1 MLKRIH
7 FSLKHHICTLIFRSL
22 LHPHLYLGL
31 WKMNLKNSVTL
42 LTLMVRLKDT
52 LFDFK
57 GLIQI
62 KQSIQEIY
70 MLWRRVWG
78 PSFQN
83 RSPFNLFSPSN
94 SGLQGPPFQPLNI
107 IVCRRFEP
115 SPSMDNPLYG
125 HPPFYVFFPN
135 PSLLARLLHQYCPNK
150 MPDKLK
156 KKLIWQ
162 NYFFIFRKL
171 KSSIKCFFY
180 KQHFYEQ
187 HQAEI

>member
-31 WKMNLKNSVTL
+31 WKVNLKNSVTL

-115 SPSMDNPLYG
+115 SPSMDSPLYG
-125 HPPFYVFFPN
+125 HPPFYIFFQT
-135 PSLLARLLHQYCPNK
+135 LHF
-150 MPDKLK
+150 
-156 KKLIWQ
+156 WQ
-162 NYFFIFRKL
+162 DFYINIAPMKYRINTKRNSFGKII
-171 KSSIKCFFY
+171 SSFL
-180 KQHFYEQ
+180 EN
-187 HQAEI
+187 